1 MLISNATLFASTA
14 YHYLIAGGGTAGLT
28 LAARLS
34 EDPSIRVGVLEAGLW
49 RNGDPRVFTPGLFGK
64 ALGSEIDW
72 NFQTTP
78 QPELNG
84 AVVPWNR
91 GKMLGGS
98 SGLNFMI
105 FGRAGKSEYDNWGEM
120 GNKGWNWKS
129 ILYVSHL
136 PPGVLYQYR
145 AVLTF

>member
-1 MLISNATLFASTA
+1 MLVSNATLFASAA

-49 RNGDPRVFTPGLFGK
+49 RNDDPRVFIPGMFGI
-64 ALGSEIDW
+64 AVGSEIDW
-72 NFQTTP
+72 KFKTTP
-78 QPELNG
+78 QVELDG
-84 AVVPWNR
+84 AVVDWAR

-105 FGRAGKSEYDNWGEM
+105 F
-120 GNKGWNWKS
+120 
-129 ILYVSHL
+129 
-136 PPGVLYQYR
+136 
-145 AVLTF
+145 